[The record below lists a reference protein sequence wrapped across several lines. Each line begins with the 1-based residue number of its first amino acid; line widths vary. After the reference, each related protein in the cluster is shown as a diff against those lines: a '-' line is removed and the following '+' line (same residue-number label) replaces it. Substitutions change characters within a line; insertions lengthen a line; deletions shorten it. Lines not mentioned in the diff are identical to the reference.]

1 MINIREDKGTNQLK
15 VWCNDDD
22 SGGKKSKLGKRS
34 SVLAI
39 NAEVAYLIIQT

>member
-22 SGGKKSKLGKRS
+22 SRGKKSKVREEK
-34 SVLAI
+34 
-39 NAEVAYLIIQT
+39 